1 MELNPSAIDFPPN
14 QLHTP
19 WKECSEMSISLN
31 ADIGEQAQSMNLF
44 RWRLKPIGLTTST
57 PLKLT
62 LLLENLAIPG
72 SLSPLPSLS
81 KNLKK
86 LLEGP
91 GAPVFELWSASSPIQ
106 WCGPLDP
113 APLHSGLEIIPWL
126 AMGNE
131 GDTPSDYTSLSDDT
145 IRR

>member
-1 MELNPSAIDFPPN
+1 MN
-14 QLHTP
+14 
-19 WKECSEMSISLN
+19 ISLN
-31 ADIGEQAQSMNLF
+31 ADIGEQAQMLNLF
-44 RWRLKPIGLTTST
+44 RWRLKPIGFTTST

-62 LLLENLAIPG
+62 LVLENLAIPG
-72 SLSPLPSLS
+72 RLSPLPSLA

-91 GAPVFELWSASSPIQ
+91 GAPVFEPWAASSPIQ

-113 APLHSGLEIIPWL
+113 APLHSGLEILPWI
-126 AMGNE
+126 AMGQE
-131 GDTPSDYTSLSDDT
+131 GETPSDYATLSDDT